1 MLVVITSSSLFLFI
15 IYINGKTLNKI
26 QNGATLTTALGG
38 FFPAGQILKV
48 SVVAISA
55 VLGIKLSR
63 INTNYGIVLKFVK
76 DKWAHQ
82 GATYTYRYNGWFYQ
96 A

>member
-1 MLVVITSSSLFLFI
+1 M
-15 IYINGKTLNKI
+15 NKI
-26 QNGATLTTALGG
+26 QNDATLTTALGG
-38 FFPAGQILKV
+38 FLPAGQILKV

-55 VLGIKLSR
+55 VLGIKLSG
-63 INTNYGIVLKFVK
+63 INTSYGIALKFVK
-76 DKWAHQ
+76 DKWVHQ